1 MRCKLHDIANEIAHE
16 VSTLRPARGNRQELG
31 VLSRRLVQLMR
42 HRAGRGPTEAKS
54 FLAGDDAVLVLFVG
68 GFTKAERT
76 LLDHGR
82 THMALA
88 YRHAVQEALERE
100 MCAEV
105 EQVMGRAVVAAMGC
119 AHQEPDVVAQVFL
132 LEPLGGSGDP
142 VEEVWGAGGSP
153 APHDASSS
161 NSDGAA

>member
-1 MRCKLHDIANEIAHE
+1 VLA
-16 VSTLRPARGNRQELG
+16 ARRGLSEHRQELG
-31 VLSRRLVQLMR
+31 TLSRKLVQLLR
-42 HRAGRGPTEAKS
+42 LRAGRGPTEAKS
-54 FLAGDDAVLVLFVG
+54 FWAGDDTLLVLFVG
-68 GFTKAERT
+68 GYTKAERT
-76 LLDHGR
+76 LLEHGR

-88 YRHAVQEALERE
+88 YRHAVQGALERE

-105 EQVMGRAVVAAMGC
+105 EQVTGRTVSTAMGC

-153 APHDASSS
+153 APHDASPVGS
-161 NSDGAA
+161 GTAA